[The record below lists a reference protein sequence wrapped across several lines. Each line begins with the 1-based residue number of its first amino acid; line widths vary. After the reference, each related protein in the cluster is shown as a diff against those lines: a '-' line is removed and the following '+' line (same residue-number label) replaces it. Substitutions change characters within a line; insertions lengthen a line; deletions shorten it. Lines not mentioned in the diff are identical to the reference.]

1 MNLVR
6 NSKTYLCTTTVVG
19 PFVSEKVFLS
29 SPSLLQT
36 PKHVSQTRFNAKIDK
51 VLTDVG
57 VANETS
63 MN

>member
-1 MNLVR
+1 MIYMNWIETLKPIYYY
-6 NSKTYLCTTTVVG
+6 SAVG

-51 VLTDVG
+51 VLTDDGMV
-57 VANETS
+57 
-63 MN
+63 

>member
-1 MNLVR
+1 MNYMNLVETLKPIYYY
-6 NSKTYLCTTTVVG
+6 SAVG

-36 PKHVSQTRFNAKIDK
+36 EKHVSQTRFNAKIDK

-57 VANETS
+57 MV
-63 MN
+63 